1 MCVCVCVVVVGG
13 GGVRIVGRGPTK
25 VSSINKRGVLIK
37 GGSDKNILI

>member
-1 MCVCVCVVVVGG
+1 MYMCVCGGGGG